1 MPIGSFHVMAPVP
14 FVLPSFRGNGR
25 SYTDVVAYLKT
36 RQQDDSQIQ
45 FRPSYGS
52 ASVRM
57 TIAILASVVVIGGI
71 WPTFVGLITGQGPW
85 LMPMGGKNKGAASA
99 SYDDW
104 GTDSGK
110 AHGVDAA
117 ARAAAMG
124 QLGAMNAQL
133 EAGLGHGA
141 HGGGGAAGQGGPGGA
156 TQPGIRKLTGSGE
169 SVQAPISTQPQEPK
183 EYQGQFYP
191 VAKPHHHQDDPKKT

>member
-52 ASVRM
+52 ASVLRM
-57 TIAILASVVVIGGI
+57 VIAILASVLVIGGI

-85 LMPMGGKNKGAASA
+85 LMPMGGKSKGAAA
-99 SYDDW
+99 AYDDW
-104 GTDSGK
+104 GTDTGK
-110 AHGVDAA
+110 SPGVDAA

-124 QLGAMNAQL
+124 QVGAMNAQL
-133 EAGLGHGA
+133 EASLGHGA
-141 HGGGGAAGQGGPGGA
+141 HGGGAAGQGGPGGA
-156 TQPGIRKLTGSGE
+156 TQPGIKKLSGSGE
-169 SVQAPISTQPQEPK
+169 PIQMPTPAQPQEPK
-183 EYQGQFYP
+183 EYEGQFYP
-191 VAKPHHHQDDPKKT
+191 VAKPHHHQEDPKKH